1 MSREELL
8 LKTIPELEELFF
20 PPTLLGEKISY
31 TQDEGGFWIRS
42 NKDKS
47 PEDRDYI
54 PNIVINI
61 SPTEQLKKIKSYF
74 ELSYFTPKQLEYIF
88 NFLDKKF
95 EKYSKIPL
103 TSFVSYDSMEIKIEL
118 LENDLKSKI
127 NQILENY
134 SQFKEE
140 ILSENIS
147 SDTTEFTPQFKTN
160 YNVEELAY
168 LFKLMIE
175 QGIIVLEKN
184 QKTKFFD
191 FIVSNFQS
199 KDRLKISLNSIRNKS
214 YEPSLTAID
223 NVHTD
228 LLQMTQLAFN
238 HKKSDKIE
246 WKK

>member
-1 MSREELL
+1 MNRQEL

-20 PPTLLGEKISY
+20 PSTLLGEKISY
-31 TQDEGGFWIRS
+31 TQDEAGFWIRS

-140 ILSENIS
+140 LLSENIP
-147 SDTTEFTPQFKTN
+147 TEKTEFTPQFKTN

-168 LFKLMIE
+168 FFKLMIE
-175 QGIIVLEKN
+175 QGIIVLDKN

-199 KDRLKISLNSIRNKS
+199 KDKSKISLNSFRNKS
-214 YEPSLTAID
+214 YDPSLATIE
-223 NVHTD
+223 NVHKD
-228 LLQMTQLAFN
+228 LIQMMQLASN
-238 HKKSDKIE
+238 HKNSDKIE

>member
-1 MSREELL
+1 MTIKELL

-20 PPTLLGEKISY
+20 PETLLGEKVYY
-31 TQDEGGFWIRS
+31 TQDKAGFLIRS

-47 PEDRDYI
+47 PEDWDYR
-54 PNIVINI
+54 PNTIINI
-61 SPTEQLKKIKSYF
+61 SPAEQLKKIKNYF

-88 NFLDKKF
+88 NILDKKF

-134 SQFKEE
+134 SLFKEE
-140 ILSENIS
+140 ILSQNIP
-147 SDTTEFTPQFKTN
+147 TANTEFTPQFKTT

-168 LFKLMIE
+168 FFKLMIE
-175 QGIIVLEKN
+175 QGIIVLNKN

-199 KDRLKISLNSIRNKS
+199 KDKVKISLSSFRNKS
-214 YEPSLTAID
+214 YDPSITTIE
-223 NVHTD
+223 NIHKD
-228 LLQMTQLAFN
+228 LIQMMQLANN
-238 HKKSDKIE
+238 HKSSDKIE
-246 WKK
+246 WKR